1 MPSDETPQAALLD
14 IAENIRHAQTFIAGM
29 DYDAFR
35 YNTVIFYATTR
46 CLEIISEASRRLG
59 DGIKNRHSEIPW
71 RKIAA
76 AGNIY
81 RHNYEDVQQQ
91 LVWST
96 IHDHLPQLLAAVE
109 SEIASSA

>member
-1 MPSDETPQAALLD
+1 MPSDATQQAALLD
-14 IAENIRHAQTFIAGM
+14 IAENIRLAQGFVQGM
-29 DYDAFR
+29 EFEAFR
-35 YNTVIFYATTR
+35 DNKLVFYAATR
-46 CLEIISEASRRLG
+46 CLEIISEASRRLAPSVRESQAH
-59 DGIKNRHSEIPW
+59 IEW

-96 IHDHLPQLLAAVE
+96 IHDYLPPLLSAVE
-109 SEIASSA
+109 AEIARR

>member
-1 MPSDETPQAALLD
+1 MPSSPTYTAPLLD
-14 IAENIRHAQTFIAGM
+14 IAENIRFAQSLVTDMA
-29 DYDAFR
+29 YEAFR
-35 YNTVIFYATTR
+35 DNKVIFYAATR
-46 CLEIISEASRRLG
+46 CLEIISEASRRLAPE
-59 DGIKNRHSEIPW
+59 IKQRHADIPW

-96 IHDHLPQLLAAVE
+96 IHDSLPSLLAVVDQE
-109 SEIASSA
+109 LG

>member
-1 MPSDETPQAALLD
+1 MPSEDTQQAALLD
-14 IAENIRHAQTFIAGM
+14 IRDNIIFAQSLASGM
-29 DYDAFR
+29 PYEAFR
-35 YNTVIFYATTR
+35 DDRVIFYAATR

-59 DGIKNRHSEIPW
+59 PDVKSRQAHIAW

-81 RHNYEDVQQQ
+81 RHNYEDVQQR

-96 IHDHLPQLLAAVE
+96 IHDDLPSLLLAVE
-109 SEIASSA
+109 AEILPE

>member
-1 MPSDETPQAALLD
+1 MPSEDTQQAALLD
-14 IAENIRHAQTFIAGM
+14 IRDNIMFAQSLVSGTP
-29 DYDAFR
+29 YEAFR
-35 YNTVIFYATTR
+35 DNKIIFYAATR

-59 DGIKNRHSEIPW
+59 PEIKDRQAHIAW

-81 RHNYEDVQQQ
+81 RHNYEDVQQN

-96 IHDHLPQLLAAVE
+96 IHDDLPLLLLAAE
-109 SEIASSA
+109 AEILPG

>member
-1 MPSDETPQAALLD
+1 MPSEDTQQAALFD
-14 IAENIRHAQTFIAGM
+14 IRDNILFAQGLVSGM
-29 DYDAFR
+29 PYEAFR
-35 YNTVIFYATTR
+35 DNRIVFYAATR

-59 DGIKNRHSEIPW
+59 PEIQGRQAHIAW

-81 RHNYEDVQQQ
+81 RHNYEDVQQK

-96 IHDHLPQLLAAVE
+96 IHDDLPSLLSAVQT
-109 SEIASSA
+109 EIAPQ

>member
-1 MPSDETPQAALLD
+1 MPSENAQQAALLD
-14 IAENIRHAQTFIAGM
+14 IRDNIMFAQSLVSGAP
-29 DYDAFR
+29 YEAFR
-35 YNTVIFYATTR
+35 DDRVIFYAATR

-59 DGIKNRHSEIPW
+59 PDVKTRQAPIAW

-81 RHNYEDVQQQ
+81 RHDYEDVQQE

-96 IHDHLPQLLAAVE
+96 IHDDLPALLLAVE
-109 SEIASSA
+109 AEILPE